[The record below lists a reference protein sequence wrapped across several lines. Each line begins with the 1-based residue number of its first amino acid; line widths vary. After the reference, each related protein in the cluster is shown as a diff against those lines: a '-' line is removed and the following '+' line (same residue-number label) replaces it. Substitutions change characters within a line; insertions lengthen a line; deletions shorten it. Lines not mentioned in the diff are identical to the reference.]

1 MPYTDHVLDL
11 PFFTPEECNDIKS
24 YCYEVEKEL
33 IDNGFDKHRENHAL
47 GDVVTTNN
55 YFRYNFFAAHPH
67 FADRFADFM
76 WQTNKD
82 VEWPIAVQSWVN
94 IYRKGQGIK
103 WHNHQG
109 SMGKSFSANIFIDG
123 PTKPGITYKP
133 FNEKAIVK
141 ENIKGH
147 IHVFPC
153 ELFHMV
159 PPIETDEDRITVGIT
174 VHSFKDINHTMIDQL
189 AFNSRT
195 YQDTIILSKEHHQ
208 YGIGKDIQ
216 SQPHE
221 EGEMQSHT
229 A

>member
-1 MPYTDHVLDL
+1 MPFENNVLEL
-11 PFFTPEECNDIKS
+11 PFFTEEECDSIKP
-24 YCYEVEKEL
+24 YCYEVEEEL
-33 IDNGFDKHRENHAL
+33 IKFGFDKHRENHAL

-82 VEWPIAVQSWVN
+82 VDWPIAVQSWVN
-94 IYRKGQGIK
+94 IYRKGQGIN

-109 SMGKSFSANIFIDG
+109 SMGKSFSANIFVDG

-133 FNEKAIVK
+133 FNEKGIVR
-141 ENIKGH
+141 ENKKGY

-159 PPIETDEDRITVGIT
+159 PPVEEDEDRITIGIT
-174 VHSFKDINHTMIDQL
+174 VHSYKDINHTMIDQL

-195 YQDTIILSKEHHQ
+195 YQDTIILSKEHHEH
-208 YGIGKDIQ
+208 GVGENIQ
-216 SQPHE
+216 PQPHE
-221 EGEMQSHT
+221 KGSM
-229 A
+229 